1 MQICILRLFFSL
13 FRVNNIEYVYYV
25 YSGSVVLKRLN
36 EKQSFH
42 MLSSNNK
49 LFLILDKT

>member
-1 MQICILRLFFSL
+1 MFIMFTLVLESATA
-13 FRVNNIEYVYYV
+13 
-25 YSGSVVLKRLN
+25 VVLKRLN